1 MKIFFYLL
9 LFTNIIMLAIIALVE
24 LNSNKNNI
32 VMELHPEKIV
42 VLPTQ
47 VACLEWWNLYGTAL
61 QHARTELPKL
71 NLDHSVMEVPME
83 EVSVYIVH
91 IPVLKT
97 KREMDRQLSQLQKLN
112 IEYQLTQENV
122 DYLQK
127 DSIILGIYQ
136 EQSSALRKL
145 EELNGKNVNN
155 VIISERNL
163 EQVKYM
169 FLEPT
174 EEVEAH
180 LQEFVRAFPDSNLK
194 LTQCDRF

>member
-47 VACLEWWNLYGTAL
+47 VACLEWWSLYGTAL